1 MSVVG
6 LGDGQTILVGRAYL
20 ARVTGAESVRTS
32 RFAAAMLAAG
42 FRRAGGFLRGAALD
56 PADFRVTQ
64 LQGGAYATELVFE
77 RDREESVRETRAAIA
92 IAVWQSGG
100 GRPSAV
106 EVGESRPDAAT
117 PGGEE
122 PSIPDLIGQGLDA
135 AKTFAQFP
143 LYLAVAA
150 AVGFGIYLYATSK

>member
-1 MSVVG
+1 MSIIG
-6 LGDGQTILVGRAYL
+6 LGDGQTLLVGRPYL

-32 RFAAAMLAAG
+32 RFADAMLAAG

-56 PADFRVTQ
+56 PADFAVTQ
-64 LQGGAYATELVFE
+64 LDGAYATQLVFE

-106 EVGESRPDAAT
+106 EVGEARADAADAPEGEP
-117 PGGEE
+117 PGLG
-122 PSIPDLIGQGLDA
+122 DLVGQGLDTV
-135 AKTFAQFP
+135 KTIAQLP
-143 LYLAVAA
+143 LYLAIAGI
-150 AVGFGIYLYATSK
+150 VGFGIYLYATSK